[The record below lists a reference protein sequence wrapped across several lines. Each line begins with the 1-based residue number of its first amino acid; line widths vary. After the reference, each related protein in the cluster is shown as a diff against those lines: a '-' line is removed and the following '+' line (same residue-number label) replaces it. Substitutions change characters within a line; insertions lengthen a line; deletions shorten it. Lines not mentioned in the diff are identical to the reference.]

1 MCEEFLHRM
10 EEKERRQEG
19 RGGGKEEEKKERPGQ
34 ARPGKARQGLQD
46 GSAGEDA
53 CFQVWLIVFIPR
65 TH

>member
-19 RGGGKEEEKKERPGQ
+19 RGGGKEEEK
-34 ARPGKARQGLQD
+34 KARQGLQD

-65 TH
+65 THMLE